1 MCNSPSRRLV
11 PILDEEA
18 FYATRRAV
26 RLDAD
31 MTAPI
36 ASICGYED
44 DGQQACLPAGRGRCS
59 LRALARR
66 LNPAAFRKL
75 C

>member
-1 MCNSPSRRLV
+1 MPQGGLWPC
-11 PILDEEA
+11 I
-18 FYATRRAV
+18 TRSKRSARTGHV
-26 RLDAD
+26 DAD
-31 MTAPI
+31 AVIMTADI
-36 ASICGYED
+36 TRICGYKD
-44 DGQQACLPAGRGRCS
+44 NGQQACLPAGRGRCS